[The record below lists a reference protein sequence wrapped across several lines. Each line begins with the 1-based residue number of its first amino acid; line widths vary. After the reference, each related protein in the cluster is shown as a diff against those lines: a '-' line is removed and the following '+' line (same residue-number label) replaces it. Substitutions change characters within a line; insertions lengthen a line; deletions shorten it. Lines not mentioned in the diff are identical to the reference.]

1 MRSLKRFLRDERG
14 ITTIEWVAITV
25 VAMLAAFG
33 ISNMVLQGADDLG
46 GSVANRMSDAA
57 DDLDGD

>member
-1 MRSLKRFLRDERG
+1 MKSLKRFLSDERG

-25 VAMLAAFG
+25 VAMIASFG

-57 DDLDGD
+57 DDLDD